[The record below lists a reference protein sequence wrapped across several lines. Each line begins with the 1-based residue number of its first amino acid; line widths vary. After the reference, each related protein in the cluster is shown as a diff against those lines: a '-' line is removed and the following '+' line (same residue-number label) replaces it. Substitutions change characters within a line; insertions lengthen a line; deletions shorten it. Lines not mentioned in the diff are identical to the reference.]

1 MLFVK
6 VSELKAGTIV
16 PTVPSVST
24 MATGA
29 DLIVTTAQNK
39 GSFPARLLTP
49 CLLYFVFKSHFHWEG
64 DATKDPMFHV
74 S

>member
-1 MLFVK
+1 MCTPYTGNTALGYHGYIALMLFVK
-6 VSELKAGTIV
+6 VTELKAGTIV

-39 GSFPARLLTP
+39 GTARVMCATF
-49 CLLYFVFKSHFHWEG
+49 CL
-64 DATKDPMFHV
+64 
-74 S
+74 